1 MQNNRFCNA
10 LIARALRKSFR
21 LKNLYNFVGFLLPIK
36 QVFALAFSALFDAAM
51 WLAEGRFLLFPEQ
64 VCNVV
69 HLVFLRYP
77 IHTLVG
83 AAAV

>member
-1 MQNNRFCNA
+1 M
-10 LIARALRKSFR
+10 S
-21 LKNLYNFVGFLLPIK
+21 FLLIVK
-36 QVFALAFSALFDAAM
+36 QFFALAFSALSNVAM
-51 WLAEGRFLLFPEQ
+51 WVAEGRFLLFPEQ

-77 IHTLVG
+77 IHTLIG

>member
-1 MQNNRFCNA
+1 M
-10 LIARALRKSFR
+10 S
-21 LKNLYNFVGFLLPIK
+21 FLLIVK
-36 QVFALAFSALFDAAM
+36 QFFALAFSTLSNAAM
-51 WLAEGRFLLFPEQ
+51 WVAESRFLLFPEQ

>member
-1 MQNNRFCNA
+1 M
-10 LIARALRKSFR
+10 
-21 LKNLYNFVGFLLPIK
+21 GFLLPIK
-36 QVFALAFSALFDAAM
+36 QVFALAFSALSNVAM
-51 WLAEGRFLLFPEQ
+51 WVAEGRFLLLPEQ

-83 AAAV
+83 ATAV

>member
-1 MQNNRFCNA
+1 M
-10 LIARALRKSFR
+10 S
-21 LKNLYNFVGFLLPIK
+21 FLLIVK
-36 QVFALAFSALFDAAM
+36 QLFALAFSTLSNAAM
-51 WLAEGRFLLFPEQ
+51 WVVEGWFLLLPEQ

-77 IHTLVG
+77 IHTLIG

>member
-1 MQNNRFCNA
+1 M
-10 LIARALRKSFR
+10 S
-21 LKNLYNFVGFLLPIK
+21 FLLIVK
-36 QVFALAFSALFDAAM
+36 QLFALAFSALSDAAM
-51 WLAEGRFLLFPEQ
+51 WVAEGRFLLFPEQ

-69 HLVFLRYP
+69 HLVSLRYP

>member
-1 MQNNRFCNA
+1 M
-10 LIARALRKSFR
+10 
-21 LKNLYNFVGFLLPIK
+21 GFLLPIK
-36 QVFALAFSALFDAAM
+36 QVFALAFSVFSNAAM
-51 WLAEGRFLLFPEQ
+51 WVVEGRFLLLPEQ

>member
-1 MQNNRFCNA
+1 M
-10 LIARALRKSFR
+10 S
-21 LKNLYNFVGFLLPIK
+21 FLLIVK
-36 QVFALAFSALFDAAM
+36 QLFALAFSVLFDAAM
-51 WLAEGRFLLFPEQ
+51 WVVEGRFLLFPEQ

-77 IHTLVG
+77 IHTLIG

>member
-1 MQNNRFCNA
+1 M
-10 LIARALRKSFR
+10 
-21 LKNLYNFVGFLLPIK
+21 GFLLCAK

-51 WLAEGRFLLFPEQ
+51 WVAEGRFLLFPEQ

-69 HLVFLRYP
+69 HLVFVRYP

>member
-1 MQNNRFCNA
+1 M
-10 LIARALRKSFR
+10 S
-21 LKNLYNFVGFLLPIK
+21 FLLIVK
-36 QVFALAFSALFDAAM
+36 QLFALAFSALSNAAM
-51 WLAEGRFLLFPEQ
+51 WVAEGRFLLFPEQ

-69 HLVFLRYP
+69 HLVSLRYP

>member
-1 MQNNRFCNA
+1 M
-10 LIARALRKSFR
+10 S
-21 LKNLYNFVGFLLPIK
+21 FLLIVK
-36 QVFALAFSALFDAAM
+36 QVSALAFSALSNVAM
-51 WLAEGRFLLFPEQ
+51 WVAEGRFLLFPEQ

-69 HLVFLRYP
+69 HLVFFRYP

>member
-1 MQNNRFCNA
+1 M
-10 LIARALRKSFR
+10 
-21 LKNLYNFVGFLLPIK
+21 GFLLCAK
-36 QVFALAFSALFDAAM
+36 QVFALAFSVLSNAAM
-51 WLAEGRFLLFPEQ
+51 WVAEGRFLLLPEQ

>member
-1 MQNNRFCNA
+1 M
-10 LIARALRKSFR
+10 S
-21 LKNLYNFVGFLLPIK
+21 FLLIVK
-36 QVFALAFSALFDAAM
+36 QLFALAFSALSNAAM
-51 WLAEGRFLLFPEQ
+51 WVAEGRFLLFPKQ

>member
-1 MQNNRFCNA
+1 M
-10 LIARALRKSFR
+10 S
-21 LKNLYNFVGFLLPIK
+21 FLLIVK
-36 QVFALAFSALFDAAM
+36 QLFALAFSALSDAAM
-51 WLAEGRFLLFPEQ
+51 WVAEGRFLFFPEQ

-77 IHTLVG
+77 IHTLIG